1 MIGQL
6 ISFIQNYISLNE
18 EEADFIQYN
27 IPVKAFPKGTVLLE
41 QGKISDTSYFC
52 LQGCVRMYYIR
63 GIEEKTAFFYT
74 ENQFISSIESFTRR
88 VPAKH
93 SFQCLEDSTLAI
105 IPCEL
110 ENELMERFPKIESF
124 ARLILE
130 EELSI
135 YQEIVASFITSGPE
149 ERYRNLMKNHP
160 ELLNRIPQ
168 YYLASYLGVKPES
181 LSRIRKRISLQ

>member
-1 MIGQL
+1 MIDHL
-6 ISFIQNYISLNE
+6 IRFVQKYVDLNK
-18 EEADFIQYN
+18 EEADFIRNN
-27 IPVKAFPKGTVLLE
+27 IPVQTFPKGTILLE
-41 QGKISDTSYFC
+41 QGKISGASYFN
-52 LQGCVRMYYIR
+52 LKGCVRMFYKR
-63 GIEEKTAFFYT
+63 GLDEKTAFFYT

-93 SFQCLEDSTLAI
+93 SFQCLEDTTLAI
-105 IPCEL
+105 IPYEL
-110 ENELMERFPKIESF
+110 ENELMQRFSKIESF

-149 ERYRNLMKNHP
+149 ERYQNLMKNHP

-168 YYLASYLGVKPES
+168 YYLASYLGVKAES
-181 LSRIRKRISLQ
+181 LSRIRKRISSH